1 MKAKQSDAINQI
13 SRELG
18 SVSRKSKLIA
28 TEQNSGAMP
37 ADAYRSFLQINKQLE
52 DLPDQTD
59 ILNINP
65 GYYAVYDPKNSPL
78 ASPSRFF
85 VEVKINSNGDKVIK
99 ATALYTGRTWISVT
113 RTTNDHPD
121 TPNVWVESVSERV
134 LWSGSVTSVG
144 ATMDLV
150 DDLNVYDG
158 IRVIFTVGSTQ
169 QSFNVQSVNDNGE
182 LYVPNYMVLY
192 GNSMDVDTVKNY
204 LYPTRIKLTKTTAKQ
219 LKISY
224 YKLYTMDVD
233 KMTTVMTHDTGDF
246 SINAI
251 IGLK

>member
-1 MKAKQSDAINQI
+1 MKVKQSSAINQI

-18 SVSRKSKLIA
+18 HVARKSSLIA

-37 ADAYRSFLQINKQLE
+37 ADAYRSFSQINKHLE
-52 DLPDQTD
+52 DLPDKTD

-65 GYYAVYDPKNSPL
+65 GYYSVYDPKNSPL
-78 ASPSRFF
+78 TNPSRFF
-85 VEVKINSNGDKVIK
+85 VDVKKNSNGDKVIK
-99 ATALYTGRTWISVT
+99 ATALYTGRTWKMVT
-113 RTTNDHPD
+113 RTTNNNPKN
-121 TPNVWVESVSERV
+121 PNVWVESVSERV

-144 ATMDLV
+144 TTMDLV
-150 DDLNVYDG
+150 DDINEYDG

-169 QSFNVQSVNDNGE
+169 QSFNIQSVNTDGE
-182 LYVPNYMVLY
+182 FYVPDYMVLY
-192 GNSMDVDTVKNY
+192 GNSMNVDTVKNY
-204 LYPTRIKLTKTTAKQ
+204 LYPTRIELTKTTAKQ

-233 KMTTVMTHDTGDF
+233 KMITVMTHDKGDF